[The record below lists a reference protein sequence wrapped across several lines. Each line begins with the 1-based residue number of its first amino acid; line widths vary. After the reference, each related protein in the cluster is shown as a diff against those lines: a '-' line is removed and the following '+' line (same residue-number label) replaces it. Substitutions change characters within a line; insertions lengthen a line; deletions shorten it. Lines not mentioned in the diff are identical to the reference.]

1 MLEER
6 RVMSRFGFALVFG
19 CACSTLTMTG
29 CSDAWNAGP
38 MQYVESESLTKDV
51 GKTNLFGKPVLQ
63 DKVRAALVG
72 LFGDSPQH
80 IKVPVGSGLPAG
92 GLYLGNLLQ
101 EGVGPDAKT
110 YTIYHA
116 RSVSSA
122 MKVEA
127 SEIGDARRQEGGY
140 AIYRKN
146 CLHCHGVSG
155 AGDGPTAPF
164 LYPLPRDYRKGIFK
178 FTSTASGAKPD
189 RSDLRRTIKN
199 GLHGT
204 SMPAFDALLVESE
217 IEQVIDYVIFLSMRG
232 ETELA
237 LIEEASISDEK
248 DANALSDEIAK
259 DVANN
264 IFRKW
269 KLAESQVFNPPTPRT
284 PSSRESILRGRDL
297 FLGKTT
303 EKLECAGC
311 HGPLA
316 RGDGPSFVSQ
326 DIFNEV
332 VFGGN
337 PSERQARLDAY
348 TKQAEELKKEQK
360 AATDKGDNELA
371 ASLGEEAE
379 KLVKIRVL
387 WDQKPDDWGNP
398 LRPANL
404 NRGVYKGGRRPIDIF
419 WRVAKGI
426 NGAQMPAHYPSP
438 LNEAKVWDVVNFVLA
453 LPYEPKL
460 LKDVPAAPATGPAV
474 ASSGLGP

>member
-1 MLEER
+1 
-6 RVMSRFGFALVFG
+6 MSRFGFALVLG
-19 CACSTLTMTG
+19 CGFLTLTMTG

-51 GKTNLFGKPVLQ
+51 GKTNLFGKTVLQ
-63 DKVRAALVG
+63 DKVRAALAG

-101 EGVGPDAKT
+101 EGAGADAK
-110 YTIYHA
+110 IYA
-116 RSVSSA
+116 IYESRGLSSPVKVA
-122 MKVEA
+122 M

-248 DANALSDEIAK
+248 DANALSDEITK
-259 DVANN
+259 EVANN

-269 KLAESQVFNPPTPRT
+269 KLAQSQVFNPPTPRT

-297 FLGKTT
+297 FLGKTS

-311 HGPLA
+311 HGSLA

-326 DIFNEV
+326 DVFNEV

-348 TKQAEELKKEQK
+348 SKQADELKKEQK
-360 AATDKGDNELA
+360 TAADKGDTELA
-371 ASLGEEAE
+371 ARLGAEAE
-379 KLVKIRVL
+379 KLLKIRTL
-387 WDQKPDDWGNP
+387 WDQKPDEWGNAI
-398 LRPANL
+398 LPANL
-404 NRGVYKGGRRPIDIF
+404 NRGVYKGGRRPIDLF
-419 WRVAKGI
+419 WRIAKGI

-453 LPYEPKL
+453 LPYEPEL
-460 LKDVPAAPATGPAV
+460 LKDAPAPAKGPAM
-474 ASSGLGP
+474 ASSGLRQ